1 MIDLGTGDG
10 RAVLAEVLA
19 DPEALVLGI
28 DADARAMAEASRR
41 AARRDPDPA
50 TRRAWFLAVG
60 VERLPPELAGIADRV
75 TVRFPWA
82 SLLRG
87 ALGLDPDVTES
98 IGRLVAPGGRL
109 ELTLSVAGR
118 DAPAV
123 TGLAG
128 DVDAAARARIVAAFA
143 AHGLELVAIHPVTTA
158 DLATL
163 HSTWARRLR
172 AGGDRPAWRVA
183 FARPVRAVG

>member
-19 DPEALVLGI
+19 DPEAFVLGI

-41 AARRDPDPA
+41 AARRDPDPT
-50 TRRAWFLAVG
+50 TRRAWFLAAG
-60 VERLPPELAGIADRV
+60 VERLPSELAGIADRV
-75 TVRFPWA
+75 TIRLPWA

-87 ALGLDPDVTES
+87 ALGLDPVVTDS
-98 IGRLVAPGGRL
+98 IACLVAPGGRL
-109 ELTLSVAGR
+109 ELTLSVARR

-128 DVDAAARARIVAAFA
+128 DIDAAAWARMTTAFA
-143 AHGLELVAIHPVTTA
+143 AHGLELVEMHPVTTA
-158 DLATL
+158 ELATL

-172 AGGDRPAWRVA
+172 AGGDRPVWRVA
-183 FARPVRAVG
+183 FARPVKAVG